1 MKHMTQIPERLLIHK
16 VIGVNP
22 KVNNE
27 QYGDSQELDYSNGIR
42 FRISCRIQDVLWHA
56 NTAETKIF
64 CNPNPRINIYTAFI
78 INNKLCK
85 QVSTFSIKS
94 NLEGENHY
102 EIMVSNIS
110 NVTR

>member
-1 MKHMTQIPERLLIHK
+1 MIPTRLLIHE
-16 VIGVNP
+16 IEGVNP
-22 KVNNE
+22 QIDNE
-27 QYGDSQELDYSNGIR
+27 QYGDSQELDYSKGEKFKIK
-42 FRISCRIQDVLWHA
+42 CRMQDTLWHA

-64 CNPNPRINIYTAFI
+64 CNPDSRINIYTAFI
-78 INNKLCK
+78 INNLLCK